1 MMQTKDVTEILKR
14 LGWEPYRDNVGDTFA
29 HYHLPDRIVGIGYG
43 VKNYGESGKEFLLSA
58 DLTTAAY
65 CLAREYSRG
74 EKSQRKYGD
83 VLFYAKEDF
92 NVKAPDLSES
102 HITTALNKVI
112 AWAQAQ
118 DIEQKLC
125 EKAANHSAVAQALL
139 GDMEALRSDRST
151 PKLSVPEFADYKTMT
166 SDDRLLFFAQ
176 AYKNG
181 ELDDILTRKK
191 PKQCSISLTAAMR
204 VLKTQGW
211 FSTEPGKMWLIL
223 PDRFIQFD
231 FGFIRLHDNYNVR
244 IEAEISNEMISV
256 ACNCIHFS
264 EEYWCVSPRGLYNSF
279 NTIGGGIF
287 SGFGKGID
295 ICVETLDE
303 QELIKISEL
312 IIQWARAQD
321 LQASIESKTRVQKY
335 SYNIDIVWHL
345 ACLALTGQID
355 VLKSYQNFL
364 EAGTISEILD
374 DSEVERYINQAV
386 QFAEEYL
393 KILNERKA
401 IDDRLSLQDLSFLNT
416 VSEDLKRM
424 DWTVYRDKNYNCNA
438 YFIKKDRI
446 INIVYDLD
454 KNGET
459 PFVTFKVSLS
469 TLGFSTAYRSIFINT
484 PQYTVLKESEEVY
497 AVSSTELDE
506 GKLKQICA
514 DILEWADRQNVNQ
527 IIYDYAA
534 LPTNSEYDLIIRHFI
549 ALILI
554 GDVEKLKFYKENFR
568 KGNSLGFVEGI
579 TKYTIDNA
587 LTLARGCRAGFPKN
601 APILSLDPQI
611 ASVASKT
618 TSVEV
623 DEADDT
629 DDRLTMESAHALLKS
644 LGWSTEKINEND
656 HMASYQLA
664 DREVDILY
672 NDKIAK
678 DCPQFDSAFLISTG
692 ILASACKFIDPTHT
706 EDIPDIQL
714 NFEAKG
720 LEIFEPEV
728 TADRLTQALDDALEW
743 SVTAID
749 LSERLRS
756 DYGLAPWQ
764 QDVTD
769 KRDNTD
775 DALLHLGA
783 LALLGDVETLH
794 SYQQSFATGDHL
806 GFDESIQQLHLER
819 AIALAKEVA
828 KSKQVSYALIER
840 VAKGFENHS
849 ELSNEE

>member
-1 MMQTKDVTEILKR
+1 MQTKDVTEILKR

-29 HYHLPDRIVGIGYG
+29 HYHLPDRIIGIGYG
-43 VKNYGESGKEFLLSA
+43 VKNYGERGKEFLLSA

-102 HITTALNKVI
+102 HITTALNKVV

-118 DIEQKLC
+118 DIEQKLR
-125 EKAANHSAVAQALL
+125 EEAANHSAVAQALL

-191 PKQCSISLTAAMR
+191 TKQRSISLTAAMR

-211 FSTEPGKMWLIL
+211 FATEPGKMWLIL

-256 ACNCIHFS
+256 ACNCIHYS
-264 EEYWCVSPRGLYNSF
+264 EEYWCVSPKNIYNSF

-303 QELIKISEL
+303 QELIKISER

-335 SYNIDIVWHL
+335 SYNIRIVWHL

-355 VLKSYQNFL
+355 VLKSYQNAVK
-364 EAGTISEILD
+364 AGTISEILD

-459 PFVTFKVSLS
+459 PLVTFKVSLS

-484 PQYTVLKESEEVY
+484 PQYTVLKELEDIYTVSGNEV
-497 AVSSTELDE
+497 DE

-514 DILEWADRQNVNQ
+514 DILCWADRQNVNQ

-534 LPTNSEYDLIIRHFI
+534 FPPDSEYDLIIRHFI

-554 GDVEKLKFYKENFR
+554 GDVERLKFYKENFR
-568 KGNSLGFVEGI
+568 KGNSLSFVEGI

-587 LTLARGCRAGFPKN
+587 LTLARGYRAGFPKN
-601 APILSLDPQI
+601 APILSP
-611 ASVASKT
+611 
-618 TSVEV
+618 
-623 DEADDT
+623 
-629 DDRLTMESAHALLKS
+629 
-644 LGWSTEKINEND
+644 
-656 HMASYQLA
+656 
-664 DREVDILY
+664 
-672 NDKIAK
+672 
-678 DCPQFDSAFLISTG
+678 DS
-692 ILASACKFIDPTHT
+692 
-706 EDIPDIQL
+706 
-714 NFEAKG
+714 
-720 LEIFEPEV
+720 
-728 TADRLTQALDDALEW
+728 
-743 SVTAID
+743 
-749 LSERLRS
+749 
-756 DYGLAPWQ
+756 
-764 QDVTD
+764 
-769 KRDNTD
+769 
-775 DALLHLGA
+775 
-783 LALLGDVETLH
+783 
-794 SYQQSFATGDHL
+794 
-806 GFDESIQQLHLER
+806 
-819 AIALAKEVA
+819 
-828 KSKQVSYALIER
+828 
-840 VAKGFENHS
+840 
-849 ELSNEE
+849 